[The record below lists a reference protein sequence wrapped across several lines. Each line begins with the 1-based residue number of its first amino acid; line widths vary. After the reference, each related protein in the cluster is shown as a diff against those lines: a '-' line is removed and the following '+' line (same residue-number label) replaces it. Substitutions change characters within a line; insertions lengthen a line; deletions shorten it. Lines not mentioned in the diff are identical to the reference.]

1 MTELGQTGDPR
12 ALIPGEPDV
21 IEADAAALAQHARR
35 TEQVGQGLR
44 RVDVGRWEGA
54 AGGGFAATWANE
66 PVKWLKVA
74 DTISATTAAL
84 TGYAGT
90 LRWAQDQAGGAIQL
104 WNQGAAETSRA
115 LARYQASAA
124 ESATRDEPIGPF
136 LDPGEP
142 YRQQAREQL
151 ARAREQLQ
159 RAGEQAARAI
169 HGSPVGMP
177 GAGLRSGGTLNALVD
192 AVTDGWTRTG
202 QVARFGPKAG
212 TTGSLSRGG
221 KLAEL
226 KAYAQAGGA
235 TWAGAARTGPLS
247 ASGVGGFEIGAQ
259 AGVAASLGKKGLV
272 GKAEVS
278 AAARA
283 ALEGH
288 LDYGRYGVYGRAA
301 GSAGLEANASV
312 KAGKDQ
318 VGLALG
324 ASAGLRGAVAG
335 GAELGGIAVGATA
348 EGWVG
353 AGAKVD
359 YGLERG
365 KNGAYHLRA
374 TAGAA
379 LGVGGAVGFEV
390 TVDPEQVARTA
401 RDAADALGSGAHLV
415 SQVAEGFEHVVGDAA
430 GQVGHS
436 LGDVAGQVGH
446 SLDDAADGIG
456 RPVGGAA
463 ASVGRAVGDIARHL
477 APG

>member
-12 ALIPGEPDV
+12 ALIPGEPEV

-54 AGGGFAATWANE
+54 AGGGFAASWANE

-74 DTISATTAAL
+74 DTITATSSAL

-104 WNQGAAETSRA
+104 WNQGAAETTRA
-115 LARYQASAA
+115 FARYQASAE
-124 ESATRDEPIGPF
+124 ESAARDEPIGLF
-136 LDPGEP
+136 VDPGEP

-151 ARAREQLQ
+151 ARAREQLL

-169 HGSPVGMP
+169 HGLPVGTP
-177 GAGLRSGGTLNALVD
+177 GTGLRSGGTLNALVD

-202 QVARFGPKAG
+202 QVARFGPRAG
-212 TTGSLSRGG
+212 AAGSLSRGG

-235 TWAGAARTGPLS
+235 TWVGAARTGPLS

-259 AGVAASLGKKGLV
+259 AAVAASLGKNGLAA
-272 GKAEVS
+272 KAEVS

-288 LDYGRYGVYGRAA
+288 LDYGRYGVYGRAT

-312 KAGKDQ
+312 KAGKNG
-318 VGLALG
+318 VGLGLG

-359 YGLERG
+359 YGLERDR
-365 KNGAYHLRA
+365 NGAYHLRA

-379 LGVGGAVGFEV
+379 LGVGGAVGFEM

-401 RDAADALGSGAHLV
+401 RDAADVLGSGAHLV
-415 SQVAEGFEHVVGDAA
+415 SQAADGFEHVVSDAA

-436 LGDVAGQVGH
+436 LGD
-446 SLDDAADGIG
+446 AADGIG
-456 RPVGGAA
+456 RAMGGASAGVGHAVGG
-463 ASVGRAVGDIARHL
+463 IARQL
-477 APG
+477 GPGWTG